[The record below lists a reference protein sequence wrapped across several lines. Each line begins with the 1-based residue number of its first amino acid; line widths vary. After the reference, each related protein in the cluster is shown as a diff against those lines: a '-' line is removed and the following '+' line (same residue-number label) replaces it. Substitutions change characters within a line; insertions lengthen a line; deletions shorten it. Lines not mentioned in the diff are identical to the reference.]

1 MESEISPETVR
12 WPTHERPTGSLV
24 DPESSQPARN
34 LIDVDALSNRD
45 VDRIF
50 RRACALREAST
61 PLGNMTVQTLRGHIA
76 AMLFF
81 EPSTRTRLSFELAAQ
96 RLGAAAI
103 PLEVSRSSIE
113 KGEALHDTLETLV
126 ALGVTIAILR
136 HPDSNVYDRLCGRL
150 GISLLNAGH
159 GVMAHPTQA
168 LLDAFTLEQRLGS
181 LAGRRI
187 VLCGDVLHSRVA
199 RSNLRMLSRLGAE
212 IVLCGPSYF
221 MPSPADLPTTVK
233 VQMAPLDDV
242 VDSADAIMCLRIQR
256 ERHAKA
262 TEAAGT
268 DIDYLSE
275 YGLTEERFA
284 RTRPHC
290 VLLHPG
296 PVNRGMELAAELV
309 EHPRSLILEQVRN
322 GLYIRMAVLE
332 WLARVLK

>member
-1 MESEISPETVR
+1 MQAELQKDTTPFRVPDRTLAT
-12 WPTHERPTGSLV
+12 PV
-24 DPESSQPARN
+24 DPEGTQPARN

-45 VDRIF
+45 IDRIF
-50 RRACALREAST
+50 RRAAALREAST

-113 KGEALHDTLETLV
+113 KGEALYDTLQTLV

-136 HPDSNVYDRLCGRL
+136 HPDSNVYERLCGRSD
-150 GISLLNAGH
+150 ISLLNAGH

-168 LLDAFTLEQRLGS
+168 LLDGFTLERRLGC
-181 LAGRRI
+181 LQDKTI
-187 VLCGDVLHSRVA
+187 VLCGDIVHSRVA
-199 RSNLRMLSRLGAE
+199 RSNLRMLQRMGARL
-212 IVLCGPSYF
+212 ILCGPPQF
-221 MPSPADLPTTVK
+221 LPSLDDIPQLTEVRIA
-233 VQMAPLDDV
+233 ALDDV
-242 VDSADAIMCLRIQR
+242 LESADAIMCLRIQR
-256 ERHAKA
+256 ERHVPD
-262 TEAAGT
+262 AGKS
-268 DIDYLSE
+268 DQPIDYLQE
-275 YGLTEERFA
+275 YGLTEDRFA
-284 RTRPHC
+284 RTHPDC

-296 PVNRGMELAAELV
+296 PVNRGVELAAELV
-309 EHPRSLILEQVRN
+309 EDPRSLILEQVKN